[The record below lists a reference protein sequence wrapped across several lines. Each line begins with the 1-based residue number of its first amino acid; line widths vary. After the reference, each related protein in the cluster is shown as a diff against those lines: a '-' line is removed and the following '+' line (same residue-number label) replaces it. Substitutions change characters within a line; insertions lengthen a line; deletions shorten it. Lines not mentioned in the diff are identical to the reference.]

1 MCRVFL
7 SIHFKKSWR
16 VFSVMNDK
24 NAINLLEQAKTVLK
38 GEVRQLQIIPA
49 VAITLLNIS
58 NAEET
63 TVADLA
69 RVIETEPTL
78 AAQILKLVNSAIY
91 RLPTKITSIK
101 RAVNLLGFKEIR
113 KVSLDLLFFN
123 HLLKA
128 DNKTLFDQ
136 LCFWQHCLF
145 VAALSH
151 EIATRINH
159 PDPDGVYTAGLLHD
173 IGKIVLESHGKVSYS
188 DFLASNKDSESRSL
202 ENEKDFFGMSHDEV
216 GYVFCKQWKLPDLIT
231 SVVAFHHKN
240 FSGQS
245 LAKGFELDISIIS
258 FANFIAW
265 MQGIESVKDEFK
277 PVLQTDVLQYLN
289 IDELNLEEILQ
300 SVDNEMCSIQDF
312 YGMDFP
318 NLNKLRAA
326 LVRTTIKMGGS
337 DRQQQ
342 KYYASEKDIVFTS
355 SLTVAHHSLEPND
368 FVPRTLEAIH
378 HDFGFDRVVMLD
390 IDPERRSLTVSF
402 CWPVELISNGMELAE
417 IMINSAS
424 ADLLKCLRHREP
436 ALILDTSWLG
446 HEVLNQKNVNEFFAI
461 PVLHGNRFIS
471 VLYTDNAFSQ
481 NKLDENMLEQVFLVA
496 NELGISL
503 NNAKQLELEK
513 KRSLTDPLT
522 NLNNRRMLNE
532 FLENIY
538 KNEVSQHGQ
547 IAIGFIDIDNFK
559 KFNDKCGHKVGDIA
573 LRVVADAMRS
583 LTRPGDCIGRYGG
596 EEFVFI
602 LLNTNIE
609 GAMGYAERI
618 RLEIE
623 KRGKA
628 LAKRIPSEI
637 LTVSVGLVMDTP
649 GYHNYYEIID
659 AADKAM
665 YQAKRQGRNRV
676 YFKNESRD

>member
-7 SIHFKKSWR
+7 SIHFKKSWG

-58 NAEET
+58 NAEDT

-289 IDELNLEEILQ
+289 IDELNLSKINNAEFQCGADTYLTNFSGFYE
-300 SVDNEMCSIQDF
+300 SVVC
-312 YGMDFP
+312 
-318 NLNKLRAA
+318 
-326 LVRTTIKMGGS
+326 T
-337 DRQQQ
+337 
-342 KYYASEKDIVFTS
+342 
-355 SLTVAHHSLEPND
+355 
-368 FVPRTLEAIH
+368 
-378 HDFGFDRVVMLD
+378 
-390 IDPERRSLTVSF
+390 
-402 CWPVELISNGMELAE
+402 
-417 IMINSAS
+417 
-424 ADLLKCLRHREP
+424 
-436 ALILDTSWLG
+436 
-446 HEVLNQKNVNEFFAI
+446 
-461 PVLHGNRFIS
+461 
-471 VLYTDNAFSQ
+471 
-481 NKLDENMLEQVFLVA
+481 
-496 NELGISL
+496 GISDL
-503 NNAKQLELEK
+503 WIDVDGDTMTANSEFDWNNGNHI
-513 KRSLTDPLT
+513 S
-522 NLNNRRMLNE
+522 
-532 FLENIY
+532 
-538 KNEVSQHGQ
+538 S
-547 IAIGFIDIDNFK
+547 
-559 KFNDKCGHKVGDIA
+559 
-573 LRVVADAMRS
+573 
-583 LTRPGDCIGRYGG
+583 
-596 EEFVFI
+596 
-602 LLNTNIE
+602 
-609 GAMGYAERI
+609 
-618 RLEIE
+618 RLDDSS
-623 KRGKA
+623 K
-628 LAKRIPSEI
+628 L
-637 LTVSVGLVMDTP
+637 
-649 GYHNYYEIID
+649 
-659 AADKAM
+659 
-665 YQAKRQGRNRV
+665 
-676 YFKNESRD
+676 YFC